1 MSRALAAATAAL
13 LAACGP
19 GLPEPL
25 PRVVSA
31 WPTGAAV
38 SPDEVVAAVEF
49 SDPIDPAGVA
59 DGRFLALAREAD
71 TRAVVAA
78 AEAPGGIGSGI
89 PVVAGAVAVVAGGRR
104 AELRPLAPLEPV
116 SGYAVVVASQVRS
129 ADGRPVLDPAG
140 RRRPF
145 VSPFRTGPRPDREPP
160 EPRWMRPPH
169 GAVPANLAA
178 LRLGFGEPVSGAL
191 ALPGVASARPVAPSP
206 EVLGLDLSAD
216 LPAGPLAPSLGGV
229 ADAAGNHP
237 SALASIEVRAC
248 RDLAP
253 PVLAEA
259 GARAEAGETFVA
271 VAAEADEMVR
281 LGVEGAAAEGEQA
294 CGALPAWPATVVRWS
309 EPLPCPGFDPCR
321 AGAVACPAAVRL
333 EGLCPGRPVAWR
345 LLAEDLAGNR
355 AVPGPWR
362 EARTAPPVP
371 RPVLSEVLV
380 DAAAPEEGGEYAEV
394 ANVGTGDAG
403 LDGWRLAKRSA
414 SGAWARCTIE
424 ALGGPVPPGGH
435 GLLVGGAYD
444 GRHGLSPDRPL
455 FRCGAGALLG
465 GLANDAPP
473 ALALEAPDGAAVSSL
488 GLGAPLLRCGDRSVE
503 RVHPAGPDEAANLM
517 CSRALPGT
525 PGACNTATPSEECPK
540 QPW

>member
-1 MSRALAAATAAL
+1 MSRALAIATAVL

-19 GLPEPL
+19 GLPEPM

-38 SPDEVVAAVEF
+38 SPDEVVAVVEF
-49 SDPIDPAGVA
+49 SHPIDPAGVA

-89 PVVAGAVAVVAGGRR
+89 PVVAAAVAVVAGGRR

-160 EPRWMRPPH
+160 EPRWIRPPH
-169 GAVPANLAA
+169 GPVPANLAA

-191 ALPGVASARPVAPSP
+191 ALPAGGSARPVAPAP

-237 SALASIEVRAC
+237 LALAPIEVRAC
-248 RDLAP
+248 RDLTA

-259 GARAEAGETFVA
+259 GAEAGETFVA
-271 VAAEADEMVR
+271 VAAEAGEVVR
-281 LGVEGAAAEGEQA
+281 LGVEAAAGEEG
-294 CGALPAWPATVVRWS
+294 CGALQAWPATVQRWS

-345 LLAEDLAGNR
+345 LLAEDLAGNH

-362 EARTAPPVP
+362 EAWTAPPVP

-380 DAAAPEEGGEYAEV
+380 DAGAPEDGGEYAEV

-403 LDGWRLAKRSA
+403 LGGWRLAKRSA
-414 SGAWARCTIE
+414 SGAWARCAIE

-444 GRHGLSPDRPL
+444 GRYGLPPERPL

-465 GLANDAPP
+465 GLANDVPP
-473 ALALEAPDGAAVSSL
+473 ALALEAPDGAVVSSL

-503 RVHPAGPDEAANLM
+503 RVHPAVPDEAANLM